1 MQTIKNEAWEVIHL
15 KNGFLA
21 VVIGLLS
28 RQTNLGGVRT
38 GSKLRNPVWESYLAP
53 QQLRGFIRRKDSLP
67 KMQTAWPW
75 ETPRGFKCAQWVSNI
90 CLKLC
95 LVSPPADHYSFE
107 MLLRTKERFC
117 KRQLYILQAILIRNT
132 TKSNQKRQCVIM
144 MPVPCFYKLI
154 KNSLDQ
160 KDLSMPLPQT
170 TIHTNTLK
178 NCSVGEKSCYAR
190 VRTQP
195 MTTFSNR
202 KTSNSAFYNAYREY
216 QKNQPSY
223 PMA

>member
-1 MQTIKNEAWEVIHL
+1 M
-15 KNGFLA
+15 
-21 VVIGLLS
+21 
-28 RQTNLGGVRT
+28 
-38 GSKLRNPVWESYLAP
+38 
-53 QQLRGFIRRKDSLP
+53 
-67 KMQTAWPW
+67 
-75 ETPRGFKCAQWVSNI
+75 
-90 CLKLC
+90 
-95 LVSPPADHYSFE
+95 SPPADHYSFE
-107 MLLRTKERFC
+107 ILLRTKERFC

-132 TKSNQKRQCVIM
+132 TKSNQKRQCVIL

-202 KTSNSAFYNAYREY
+202 KTSNSSFYNTYREY